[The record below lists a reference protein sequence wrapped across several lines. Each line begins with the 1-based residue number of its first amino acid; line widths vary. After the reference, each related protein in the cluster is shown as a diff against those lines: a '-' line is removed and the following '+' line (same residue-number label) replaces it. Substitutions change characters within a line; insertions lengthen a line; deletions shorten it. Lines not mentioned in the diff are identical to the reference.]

1 MVQFLLNRINKRYVK
16 KRQRTKIG
24 ELAGILGLISN
35 LLLFIGKFLIG
46 FTAGSV
52 SIMADAMN
60 SLSDFIASILTL
72 IGFRL
77 GAKPADSDH
86 PFGHE
91 RFEYIS
97 GLVISLII
105 TFVGFQ
111 FLTSSV
117 SKMIQ
122 PEPVRIS
129 KYLFIV
135 LVLSVLTKI
144 WQGRMYLKLA
154 KNIDSETLKASS
166 KDSFNDVYTTL
177 AVLFSALFEWYTG
190 VLIDGYVG
198 FLLAL
203 YIIYSG
209 FSMVQDFVREL
220 LGSRPNQ
227 EEIQEMEARLSSYSN
242 ILGYHDLLV
251 HNYGPRKR
259 FASVH
264 IEVDSSWTL
273 MQAHQL
279 IDMIEKDFQEQ
290 LGVDLVCHLDPVAI
304 QDIHYL
310 TIANTMNSII
320 FHIDQGL
327 RIHDFRVIDKTLQ
340 FDLVIPEAF
349 SLSEK
354 ELRRSIQRAVLD
366 NLGEYKL
373 DITFD
378 HNYLL

>member
-72 IGFRL
+72 IGFRV
-77 GAKPADSDH
+77 GAKPADSAH

-135 LVLSVLTKI
+135 LVLSVLIKI
-144 WQGRMYLKLA
+144 WQGRIYLKLA

-242 ILGYHDLLV
+242 ILSYHDLLV

-273 MQAHQL
+273 MQAHQV
-279 IDMIEKDFQEQ
+279 IDTIEKDFQEQ

-320 FHIDQGL
+320 FHIDQCL
-327 RIHDFRVIDKTLQ
+327 KIHDFRVIDKTLQ

-354 ELRRSIQRAVLD
+354 ELRRSIQKAVLD
-366 NLGEYKL
+366 TLGEYKL

>member
-60 SLSDFIASILTL
+60 SLSDFVASILTL
-72 IGFRL
+72 IGFRV

-135 LVLSVLTKI
+135 LVLSVLIKI

-242 ILGYHDLLV
+242 ILSYHDLLV

>member
-72 IGFRL
+72 IGFRV

-135 LVLSVLTKI
+135 LVLSVLIKI

-154 KNIDSETLKASS
+154 KNIDSDTLKASS

-177 AVLFSALFEWYTG
+177 AVLFSALFEWYTD

-242 ILGYHDLLV
+242 ILSYHDLLV

-273 MQAHQL
+273 MQAHQV
-279 IDMIEKDFQEQ
+279 IDTIEKDFQEQ

-366 NLGEYKL
+366 TSGEYKL

>member
-72 IGFRL
+72 IGFRV

-135 LVLSVLTKI
+135 LVLSVLIKI

-242 ILGYHDLLV
+242 ILSYHDLLV

-273 MQAHQL
+273 MQAHQV
-279 IDMIEKDFQEQ
+279 IDTIEKDFQEQ

-354 ELRRSIQRAVLD
+354 ELRRSIQKAVLD
-366 NLGEYKL
+366 TLGEYKL

>member
-72 IGFRL
+72 IGFRV

-135 LVLSVLTKI
+135 LVLSVLIKI

-154 KNIDSETLKASS
+154 KNIDSDTLKASS

-177 AVLFSALFEWYTG
+177 AVLFSALFEWYTD

-242 ILGYHDLLV
+242 ILSYHDLLV

-273 MQAHQL
+273 MQAHQV
-279 IDMIEKDFQEQ
+279 IDTIEKDFQEQ

-366 NLGEYKL
+366 TLVEYKL

>member
-60 SLSDFIASILTL
+60 SLSDFFASILTL
-72 IGFRL
+72 IGFRV

-135 LVLSVLTKI
+135 LVLSVLIKI

-177 AVLFSALFEWYTG
+177 TVLFSALFEWYTG

-242 ILGYHDLLV
+242 ILSYHDLLV

-273 MQAHQL
+273 MQAHQV
-279 IDMIEKDFQEQ
+279 IDTIEKDFQEQ

-354 ELRRSIQRAVLD
+354 ELRRSIQKAVLD
-366 NLGEYKL
+366 TLGEYKL

>member
-35 LLLFIGKFLIG
+35 LLLFIGKFIIG

-60 SLSDFIASILTL
+60 SLSDFVASILTL
-72 IGFRL
+72 IGFRV

-135 LVLSVLTKI
+135 LVLSVLIKI

-242 ILGYHDLLV
+242 ILSYHDLLV

-273 MQAHQL
+273 MQAHQV
-279 IDMIEKDFQEQ
+279 IDTIEKDFQEQ

-354 ELRRSIQRAVLD
+354 ELRRSIQKAVLD
-366 NLGEYKL
+366 TLGEYKL

>member
-354 ELRRSIQRAVLD
+354 ELRRSIQKAVLD
-366 NLGEYKL
+366 TLGEYKL

>member
-35 LLLFIGKFLIG
+35 LLLFIGKFIIG

-72 IGFRL
+72 IGFRV

-135 LVLSVLTKI
+135 LVLSVLIKI

-242 ILGYHDLLV
+242 ILSYHDLLV

-273 MQAHQL
+273 MQAHQV
-279 IDMIEKDFQEQ
+279 IDTIEKDFQEQ

-354 ELRRSIQRAVLD
+354 ELRRSIQKAVLD
-366 NLGEYKL
+366 TLGEYKL

>member
-1 MVQFLLNRINKRYVK
+1 MVQCLLNRIIKRYVK

>member
-1 MVQFLLNRINKRYVK
+1 MVQCLLNRIIKRYVK

-242 ILGYHDLLV
+242 ILSYHDLLV

>member
-1 MVQFLLNRINKRYVK
+1 MVQCLLNRIIKRYVK

-72 IGFRL
+72 IGFRV

>member
-1 MVQFLLNRINKRYVK
+1 
-16 KRQRTKIG
+16 
-24 ELAGILGLISN
+24 
-35 LLLFIGKFLIG
+35 
-46 FTAGSV
+46 
-52 SIMADAMN
+52 MADAMN

-72 IGFRL
+72 IGFRV

-135 LVLSVLTKI
+135 LVLSVLIKI

-177 AVLFSALFEWYTG
+177 AVLFSALFEWYTD

-242 ILGYHDLLV
+242 ILSYHDLLV

-273 MQAHQL
+273 MQAHQV
-279 IDMIEKDFQEQ
+279 IDTIEKDFQEQ

-366 NLGEYKL
+366 TLGEYKL

>member
-72 IGFRL
+72 IGFRV

-135 LVLSVLTKI
+135 LVLSVLIKI

-177 AVLFSALFEWYTG
+177 AVLFSALFEWYTD

-242 ILGYHDLLV
+242 ILSYHDLLV

-273 MQAHQL
+273 MQAHQV
-279 IDMIEKDFQEQ
+279 IDTIEKDFQEQ

-366 NLGEYKL
+366 TLGEYKL

>member
-60 SLSDFIASILTL
+60 SLSDFVASILTL
-72 IGFRL
+72 IGFRV

-135 LVLSVLTKI
+135 LVLSVLIKI

-242 ILGYHDLLV
+242 ILSYHDLLV

-273 MQAHQL
+273 MQAHQV
-279 IDMIEKDFQEQ
+279 IDTIEKDFQEQ

>member
-72 IGFRL
+72 IGFRV

-135 LVLSVLTKI
+135 LVLSVLIKI

-177 AVLFSALFEWYTG
+177 AVLFSALFEWYTD

-242 ILGYHDLLV
+242 ILSYHDLLV

-273 MQAHQL
+273 MQAHQV
-279 IDMIEKDFQEQ
+279 IDTIEKDFQEQ
-290 LGVDLVCHLDPVAI
+290 LGVDLICHLDPVAI

-366 NLGEYKL
+366 TLGEYKL

>member
-366 NLGEYKL
+366 NLSEYKL

>member
-16 KRQRTKIG
+16 KIQRTKIG

-72 IGFRL
+72 IGFRV

-135 LVLSVLTKI
+135 LVLSVLIKI

-242 ILGYHDLLV
+242 ILSYHDLLV

-273 MQAHQL
+273 MQAHQV
-279 IDMIEKDFQEQ
+279 IDTIEKDFQEQ

-354 ELRRSIQRAVLD
+354 ELRRSIQKAVLD
-366 NLGEYKL
+366 TLGEYKL